1 MKKIFLSVIIN
12 FLILFLAEAQNIKL
26 LTSGTKTSLRGL
38 CVVTDKII
46 WASGSNGKIAKSID
60 GGITWQWLTVK
71 GFEKNDFRD
80 IEAFNDSTAIIMAV
94 GEPAY
99 ILKTTNA
106 GISWTTVYKNET
118 KGMFLDAM
126 DFVDDKNGVVVGDP
140 INGHFFIA
148 RTTNGGESWDETSI
162 NDRPKSDTGEACFA
176 SSGTNIKM
184 LNATQYAMVSG
195 GLSAHLYIN
204 TKLFKLPILQGKES
218 TGANSIALKT
228 KKFMIVVGGDFNHK
242 DSINKNC
249 FITKNGGKSWYSPKI
264 PPSGYRSCIQHIS
277 KKEWLTC
284 GLNGVDFTQ
293 DNGSTFTRISNEN
306 LHVCAIS
313 KAGKKVFLAG
323 NGGKIAQFSK

>member
-148 RTTNGGESWDETSI
+148 RTTNGGERWNEIFI
-162 NDRPKSDTGEACFA
+162 NNNPKADTGEACFA

-184 LNATQYAMVSG
+184 VNANQYAMVSG

-204 TKLFKLPILQGKES
+204 TKQFKLPILQGKES

-228 KKFMIVVGGDFNHK
+228 KKFMMVVGGDFNNK
-242 DSINKNC
+242 DSINNNC

>member
-126 DFVDDKNGVVVGDP
+126 DFLDDKNGVVVGDP

-148 RTTNGGESWDETSI
+148 RTTNGGETWNEI
-162 NDRPKSDTGEACFA
+162 
-176 SSGTNIKM
+176 
-184 LNATQYAMVSG
+184 
-195 GLSAHLYIN
+195 
-204 TKLFKLPILQGKES
+204 
-218 TGANSIALKT
+218 
-228 KKFMIVVGGDFNHK
+228 
-242 DSINKNC
+242 
-249 FITKNGGKSWYSPKI
+249 FI
-264 PPSGYRSCIQHIS
+264 
-277 KKEWLTC
+277 
-284 GLNGVDFTQ
+284 
-293 DNGSTFTRISNEN
+293 
-306 LHVCAIS
+306 
-313 KAGKKVFLAG
+313 
-323 NGGKIAQFSK
+323 